1 MPYVMPQQVKK
12 EKAGDH
18 GTVFRESTG
27 LDITF
32 C

>member
-1 MPYVMPQQVKK
+1 MHISSADKK

>member
-1 MPYVMPQQVKK
+1 MPYVMPQQVK
-12 EKAGDH
+12 EKAGDR